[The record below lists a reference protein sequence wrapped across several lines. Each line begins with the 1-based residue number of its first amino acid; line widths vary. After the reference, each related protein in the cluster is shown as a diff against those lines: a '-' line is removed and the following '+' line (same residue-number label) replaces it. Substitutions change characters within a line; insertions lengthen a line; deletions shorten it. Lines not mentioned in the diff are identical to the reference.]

1 MLQINITTKQDLL
14 KLIQSSDIKQ
24 VLARDI
30 HVPDDLN
37 DIKKSAIQMMK
48 SKKITVF
55 VVAS

>member
-1 MLQINITTKQDLL
+1 MLQININTKQELL

-30 HVPDDLN
+30 RIPDDLN